1 MAQPSFEFALGR
13 ISVLSTHL
21 LSASQLRRIAEA
33 GSTKEAQKLLEES
46 YNDVVAMRAVLV
58 NKLIENTKKM
68 RENYILFKTF
78 ADVINPKNTV
88 EDNTYNFSA
97 AQLAAYIESENLAV
111 ERKIASKAVDAFIST
126 LERLEEQSLVTKAE
140 AERIKQIVLDEIK
153 LTVSDLK
160 NAA

>member
-1 MAQPSFEFALGR
+1 MRKFNEICKELDD
-13 ISVLSTHL
+13 
-21 LSASQLRRIAEA
+21 
-33 GSTKEAQKLLEES
+33 KEAQKLLEES

-126 LERLEEQSLVTKAE
+126 LERLKEQSLVTKAE
-140 AERIKQIVLDEIK
+140 AERIKRIVLDEIK

>member
-1 MAQPSFEFALGR
+1 MRKFNEICKELDD
-13 ISVLSTHL
+13 
-21 LSASQLRRIAEA
+21 
-33 GSTKEAQKLLEES
+33 KEAQKLLEES

-126 LERLEEQSLVTKAE
+126 LKRLEEQSLVTKAE
-140 AERIKQIVLDEIK
+140 AERIKRIVLDEIK

>member
-1 MAQPSFEFALGR
+1 MRKFNEICKELDD
-13 ISVLSTHL
+13 
-21 LSASQLRRIAEA
+21 
-33 GSTKEAQKLLEES
+33 KEAQKLLEES

-97 AQLAAYIESENLAV
+97 AQLAAYVESENLAV

-140 AERIKQIVLDEIK
+140 AERIKRIVLDEIK

>member
-1 MAQPSFEFALGR
+1 MRKFNEICKELDD
-13 ISVLSTHL
+13 
-21 LSASQLRRIAEA
+21 
-33 GSTKEAQKLLEES
+33 KEAQKLLEES

-97 AQLAAYIESENLAV
+97 VQLAAYIESENLAV
-111 ERKIASKAVDAFIST
+111 ERKIASKAVDLFIST

-153 LTVSDLK
+153 LTVSDLN

>member
-1 MAQPSFEFALGR
+1 MRKFNEICKELDD
-13 ISVLSTHL
+13 
-21 LSASQLRRIAEA
+21 
-33 GSTKEAQKLLEES
+33 KEAQKLLEES
-46 YNDVVAMRAVLV
+46 YNDVVDMRAVLV

-78 ADVINPKNTV
+78 ADVINPNNTV

-97 AQLAAYIESENLAV
+97 AQLAAYIESENLAG

-140 AERIKQIVLDEIK
+140 AERIKRIVLDEIK

>member
-1 MAQPSFEFALGR
+1 MRKFNEICKELDD
-13 ISVLSTHL
+13 
-21 LSASQLRRIAEA
+21 
-33 GSTKEAQKLLEES
+33 KEAQKLLEES

-58 NKLIENTKKM
+58 NKLIENTKTM

-140 AERIKQIVLDEIK
+140 AERIKRIVLDEIK

>member
-1 MAQPSFEFALGR
+1 MRKFNEICKELDD
-13 ISVLSTHL
+13 
-21 LSASQLRRIAEA
+21 
-33 GSTKEAQKLLEES
+33 KEAQKLLEER

-140 AERIKQIVLDEIK
+140 AERIKRIVLDEIK

>member
-1 MAQPSFEFALGR
+1 MLKEIITMRKFNEICKELDD
-13 ISVLSTHL
+13 
-21 LSASQLRRIAEA
+21 
-33 GSTKEAQKLLEES
+33 KEAQKLLEES

-140 AERIKQIVLDEIK
+140 AERIKRIVLDEIK

>member
-1 MAQPSFEFALGR
+1 MRKFNEICKELDD
-13 ISVLSTHL
+13 
-21 LSASQLRRIAEA
+21 
-33 GSTKEAQKLLEES
+33 KEAQKLLEES

-88 EDNTYNFSA
+88 EENTYNFSA

-140 AERIKQIVLDEIK
+140 AERIKRIVLDEIK

>member
-1 MAQPSFEFALGR
+1 MRKFNEICKELDD
-13 ISVLSTHL
+13 
-21 LSASQLRRIAEA
+21 
-33 GSTKEAQKLLEES
+33 KEAQKLLEES

-140 AERIKQIVLDEIK
+140 AERIKRIVLDEIK

-160 NAA
+160 NDA

>member
-1 MAQPSFEFALGR
+1 MRKFNE
-13 ISVLSTHL
+13 IC
-21 LSASQLRRIAEA
+21 
-33 GSTKEAQKLLEES
+33 KELDDKKAQKLLEES

-140 AERIKQIVLDEIK
+140 AERIKRIVLDEIK

>member
-1 MAQPSFEFALGR
+1 MRKFNEICKELDD
-13 ISVLSTHL
+13 
-21 LSASQLRRIAEA
+21 
-33 GSTKEAQKLLEES
+33 KEAQKLLEES

-97 AQLAAYIESENLAV
+97 ARLAAYIESENLAV

-126 LERLEEQSLVTKAE
+126 LERLKEQSLVTKAE
-140 AERIKQIVLDEIK
+140 AERIKRIVLDEIK

>member
-1 MAQPSFEFALGR
+1 
-13 ISVLSTHL
+13 
-21 LSASQLRRIAEA
+21 
-33 GSTKEAQKLLEES
+33 
-46 YNDVVAMRAVLV
+46 
-58 NKLIENTKKM
+58 M

-126 LERLEEQSLVTKAE
+126 LERLKEQSLVTKAE
-140 AERIKQIVLDEIK
+140 AERIKRIVLDEIK

>member
-1 MAQPSFEFALGR
+1 M
-13 ISVLSTHL
+13 T
-21 LSASQLRRIAEA
+21 
-33 GSTKEAQKLLEES
+33 
-46 YNDVVAMRAVLV
+46 Y
-58 NKLIENTKKM
+58 
-68 RENYILFKTF
+68 
-78 ADVINPKNTV
+78 
-88 EDNTYNFSA
+88 NTYNFSA

-140 AERIKQIVLDEIK
+140 AERIKRIVLDEIK

>member
-1 MAQPSFEFALGR
+1 MRKFNEICKELDD
-13 ISVLSTHL
+13 
-21 LSASQLRRIAEA
+21 
-33 GSTKEAQKLLEES
+33 KEAQKLLEES

-111 ERKIASKAVDAFIST
+111 ERKIASKAVDSFIST

>member
-1 MAQPSFEFALGR
+1 MRKFNEICKELDD
-13 ISVLSTHL
+13 
-21 LSASQLRRIAEA
+21 
-33 GSTKEAQKLLEES
+33 KEAQKLLEES

-111 ERKIASKAVDAFIST
+111 ERKIASKAVDAFISI

-140 AERIKQIVLDEIK
+140 AERIKRIVLDEIK

>member
-1 MAQPSFEFALGR
+1 
-13 ISVLSTHL
+13 
-21 LSASQLRRIAEA
+21 
-33 GSTKEAQKLLEES
+33 
-46 YNDVVAMRAVLV
+46 MRAVLV

-126 LERLEEQSLVTKAE
+126 LERLKEQSLVTKAE
-140 AERIKQIVLDEIK
+140 AERIKRIVLDEIK

>member
-1 MAQPSFEFALGR
+1 MRKFNEICKELDD
-13 ISVLSTHL
+13 
-21 LSASQLRRIAEA
+21 
-33 GSTKEAQKLLEES
+33 KEAQKLLEES

-140 AERIKQIVLDEIK
+140 AEGIKQIVLDEIK
-153 LTVSDLK
+153 LTVSDLN

>member
-1 MAQPSFEFALGR
+1 MRKFNEICKELDD
-13 ISVLSTHL
+13 
-21 LSASQLRRIAEA
+21 
-33 GSTKEAQKLLEES
+33 KEAQKLLEES

-126 LERLEEQSLVTKAE
+126 LERVEEQSLVTKAE
-140 AERIKQIVLDEIK
+140 AERIKRIVLDEIK

>member
-1 MAQPSFEFALGR
+1 MRKFNEICKELDD
-13 ISVLSTHL
+13 
-21 LSASQLRRIAEA
+21 
-33 GSTKEAQKLLEES
+33 KEAQKLLEES

-140 AERIKQIVLDEIK
+140 AEKGYGIK
-153 LTVSDLK
+153 
-160 NAA
+160 N

>member
-1 MAQPSFEFALGR
+1 MRKFNEICKELDD
-13 ISVLSTHL
+13 
-21 LSASQLRRIAEA
+21 
-33 GSTKEAQKLLEES
+33 KEAQKLLEES

-140 AERIKQIVLDEIK
+140 AERIKRILLDEIK

>member
-1 MAQPSFEFALGR
+1 MRKFNEICKELDD
-13 ISVLSTHL
+13 
-21 LSASQLRRIAEA
+21 
-33 GSTKEAQKLLEES
+33 KEAQKLLEES

-111 ERKIASKAVDAFIST
+111 ERKIASKAVDTFILT
-126 LERLEEQSLVTKAE
+126 LERLEEQSLMTKAE
-140 AERIKQIVLDEIK
+140 AERIKQIVLNEIK

>member
-1 MAQPSFEFALGR
+1 MRKFNEICKELDD
-13 ISVLSTHL
+13 
-21 LSASQLRRIAEA
+21 
-33 GSTKEAQKLLEES
+33 KEAQRLLEES

-111 ERKIASKAVDAFIST
+111 ERKIASKAVDTFILT
-126 LERLEEQSLVTKAE
+126 LERLEEQSLMTKAE
-140 AERIKQIVLDEIK
+140 AERIKQIVLNEIK

>member
-1 MAQPSFEFALGR
+1 MRKFNEICKELDD
-13 ISVLSTHL
+13 
-21 LSASQLRRIAEA
+21 
-33 GSTKEAQKLLEES
+33 KEAQKLLEES

-111 ERKIASKAVDAFIST
+111 ERKIASKAVEDGATLRVTRVDFIRAFGVIIG
-126 LERLEEQSLVTKAE
+126 LTKAE
-140 AERIKQIVLDEIK
+140 AERIKRIVLDEIK

>member
-1 MAQPSFEFALGR
+1 MRKFNEICKELGD
-13 ISVLSTHL
+13 
-21 LSASQLRRIAEA
+21 
-33 GSTKEAQKLLEES
+33 KEAQKLLEES

-140 AERIKQIVLDEIK
+140 AERIKRIVLDEIK

-160 NAA
+160 NAAE

>member
-1 MAQPSFEFALGR
+1 MRKFNEICKELDD
-13 ISVLSTHL
+13 
-21 LSASQLRRIAEA
+21 
-33 GSTKEAQKLLEES
+33 KEAQKLLEES

-140 AERIKQIVLDEIK
+140 AERIKRIVLDEIK

-160 NAA
+160 IAA

>member
-1 MAQPSFEFALGR
+1 MRKFNEICKELDD
-13 ISVLSTHL
+13 
-21 LSASQLRRIAEA
+21 
-33 GSTKEAQKLLEES
+33 KEAQKLLEES

-58 NKLIENTKKM
+58 NKLIQNTKKM

-140 AERIKQIVLDEIK
+140 AERIKRIVLDEIK

>member
-1 MAQPSFEFALGR
+1 MRKFNEICKELDD
-13 ISVLSTHL
+13 
-21 LSASQLRRIAEA
+21 
-33 GSTKEAQKLLEES
+33 KEAQKLLEES

-78 ADVINPKNTV
+78 SDVINPNNTV
-88 EDNTYNFSA
+88 EDITYNFSA
-97 AQLAAYIESENLAV
+97 DQLAAYIESENLAV

-140 AERIKQIVLDEIK
+140 AERIKRIVLDEIK

>member
-1 MAQPSFEFALGR
+1 MRKFNEICKELDD
-13 ISVLSTHL
+13 
-21 LSASQLRRIAEA
+21 
-33 GSTKEAQKLLEES
+33 KEAQTLLEES

-140 AERIKQIVLDEIK
+140 AERIKRIVLDEIK